1 MSEAAY
7 DIQVQLE
14 RWRDEAQAAVDSFVS
29 LRQRTEES
37 SRHLE
42 SPPGVLQF
50 IDFFAMFFADAVAVF
65 ERVRA
70 ELDQPPQ
77 KVHAEALQQVA
88 SNAALEQRRCLQFRD
103 KWINRPLPYEDV
115 RPLLTEIVNVAP
127 RLAPCTDDLREEHL
141 ALLEAWLRAEA
152 AVRGARQ
159 GWATISSVRRQVT
172 TLLGRLTLHRQAG
185 ADLVFEAYNVDIG
198 ALD

>member
-14 RWRDEAQAAVDSFVS
+14 RWRDEAQAAVDGFAS

-50 IDFFAMFFADAVAVF
+50 IDFFAMFFADAAAVF

-70 ELDQPPQ
+70 GLEQPPQ
-77 KVHAEALQQVA
+77 ALHAEALRQVA
-88 SNAALEQRRCLQFRD
+88 SNASLEQRRCLQFRD

-115 RPLLTEIVNVAP
+115 RPLLTEIVNTAANGLATFRELTPIADELDVLARLIQPAP
-127 RLAPCTDDLREEHL
+127 KEDTGPL
-141 ALLEAWLRAEA
+141 
-152 AVRGARQ
+152 G
-159 GWATISSVRRQVT
+159 RRQLFT
-172 TLLGRLTLHRQAG
+172 KWFGR
-185 ADLVFEAYNVDIG
+185 
-198 ALD
+198 

>member
-7 DIQVQLE
+7 EIQVQLE
-14 RWRDEAQAAVDSFVS
+14 RWRDDAQAAVDGLAS

-50 IDFFAMFFADAVAVF
+50 IDFFAMFFGDAAAVF

-70 ELDQPPQ
+70 ELEQPPQ
-77 KVHAEALQQVA
+77 AVHAEALRQVA

-115 RPLLTEIVNVAP
+115 RPLLTEIVNATAN
-127 RLAPCTDDLREEHL
+127 RLATYRDLTPIADELDVLVRLIQPAPEERRPL
-141 ALLEAWLRAEA
+141 D
-152 AVRGARQ
+152 
-159 GWATISSVRRQVT
+159 RRQLFT
-172 TLLGRLTLHRQAG
+172 KWFGR
-185 ADLVFEAYNVDIG
+185 
-198 ALD
+198 

>member
-7 DIQVQLE
+7 DIQVRLE
-14 RWRDEAQAAVDSFVS
+14 RWRDEGQAAVDRFAS

-50 IDFFAMFFADAVAVF
+50 IDFFATFFADAVAVL
-65 ERVRA
+65 ERVRT

-77 KVHAEALQQVA
+77 GVHAEALRQVA
-88 SNAALEQRRCLQFRD
+88 SNASLEQRRCLQFRD

-115 RPLLTEIVNVAP
+115 RPLLNEIVNTAANGLAGFRELTPIADELEVLARLIPAP
-127 RLAPCTDDLREEHL
+127 KEESGPL
-141 ALLEAWLRAEA
+141 
-152 AVRGARQ
+152 G
-159 GWATISSVRRQVT
+159 RRQLFT
-172 TLLGRLTLHRQAG
+172 KWFGK
-185 ADLVFEAYNVDIG
+185 
-198 ALD
+198 

>member
-7 DIQVQLE
+7 EIQVQLE
-14 RWRDEAQAAVDSFVS
+14 RWRVDAQAGVDGLTS

-77 KVHAEALQQVA
+77 AVHAEALRQVA
-88 SNAALEQRRCLQFRD
+88 SNAGLEQRRCLQFRD

-115 RPLLTEIVNVAP
+115 RPLLTEIVNATAN
-127 RLAPCTDDLREEHL
+127 RLATYRDLTPIADELDVLVRLIRPAPEEKRPL
-141 ALLEAWLRAEA
+141 D
-152 AVRGARQ
+152 
-159 GWATISSVRRQVT
+159 RRQLFT
-172 TLLGRLTLHRQAG
+172 KWFGK
-185 ADLVFEAYNVDIG
+185 
-198 ALD
+198 

>member
-14 RWRDEAQAAVDSFVS
+14 RWRDEAQAAVDGLAS
-29 LRQRTEES
+29 LRQRSEES

-42 SPPGVLQF
+42 SPSAVLQF
-50 IDFFAMFFADAVAVF
+50 IDFFALFFTDAAAVF

-70 ELDQPPQ
+70 ELEQPPQ
-77 KVHAEALQQVA
+77 AVHAEALRQVA

-115 RPLLTEIVNVAP
+115 RPLLTEIVNAAGN
-127 RLAPCTDDLREEHL
+127 RLAGYRELTPIADE
-141 ALLEAWLRAEA
+141 LEVLVRLIQPAQEA
-152 AVRGARQ
+152 SRPLD
-159 GWATISSVRRQVT
+159 RRQLFT
-172 TLLGRLTLHRQAG
+172 KWFGR
-185 ADLVFEAYNVDIG
+185 
-198 ALD
+198 